1 MEVIYFLNIDIVKTL
16 IGKIKDLDN
25 KIKKIMTIGFKF
37 SFALCTI
44 SVLALFTYETI
55 YSLPNLFYAGISLLQ
70 SSLMFVCAF
79 FICGVGFDT
88 IKKQMI

>member
-1 MEVIYFLNIDIVKTL
+1 MNINIVKL
-16 IGKIKDLDN
+16 FVNKIKSLDN
-25 KIKKIMTIGFKF
+25 KIKKIMNIGFKF
-37 SFALCTI
+37 SFALCII
-44 SVLALFTYETI
+44 SVFTLFTYETI

>member
-1 MEVIYFLNIDIVKTL
+1 MNTNIVKTL
-16 IGKIKDLDN
+16 ISKVNGLDN
-25 KIKKIMTIGFKF
+25 KIKKIMSIGFKF
-37 SFALCTI
+37 SFVLCVI
-44 SVLALFTYETI
+44 SVLTLFTYETI